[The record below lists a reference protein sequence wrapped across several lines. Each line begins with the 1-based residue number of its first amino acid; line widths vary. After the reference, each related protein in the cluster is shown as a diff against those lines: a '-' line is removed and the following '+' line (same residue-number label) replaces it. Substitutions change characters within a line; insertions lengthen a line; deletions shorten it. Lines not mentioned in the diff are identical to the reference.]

1 MRNTWAICPEVRDNL
16 PKGRLIPNV
25 ILSRH
30 LLKLKAGDRKT
41 WRFRMGPRPI
51 S

>member
-1 MRNTWAICPEVRDNL
+1 MRNTWATCPEVWNNL
-16 PKGRLIPNV
+16 LKGELMSNV
-25 ILSRH
+25 IFLRP
-30 LLKLKAGDRKT
+30 LGELKAGDRKT

>member
-1 MRNTWAICPEVRDNL
+1 MRNTWATCPEVGNNS
-16 PKGRLIPNV
+16 PKGELIPNV
-25 ILSRH
+25 IVGWHRLAI
-30 LLKLKAGDRKT
+30 KAGDRKT